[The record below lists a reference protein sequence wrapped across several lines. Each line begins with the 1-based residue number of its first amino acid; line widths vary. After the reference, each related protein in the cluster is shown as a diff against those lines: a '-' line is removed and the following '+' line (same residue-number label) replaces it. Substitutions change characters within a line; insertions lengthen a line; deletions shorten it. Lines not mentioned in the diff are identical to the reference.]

1 MKPLQPKFTE
11 SPQTVIN
18 SRAGAP
24 VHRLVGA
31 MLRETGRERQR
42 MESGAL
48 EQGKDG
54 GGVMSR
60 V

>member
-11 SPQTVIN
+11 SLQTVIN
-18 SRAGAP
+18 SQAGAP

-31 MLRETGRERQR
+31 MLQETSGERQR
-42 MESGAL
+42 MELAAP
-48 EQGKDG
+48 EQGKDR
-54 GGVMSR
+54 GGVMSW

>member
-11 SPQTVIN
+11 SLQTVIN

-24 VHRLVGA
+24 VHGLVGA
-31 MLRETGRERQR
+31 VLQETSGERRR

-48 EQGKDG
+48 EQGKDR
-54 GGVMSR
+54 GGVMSWA
-60 V
+60 